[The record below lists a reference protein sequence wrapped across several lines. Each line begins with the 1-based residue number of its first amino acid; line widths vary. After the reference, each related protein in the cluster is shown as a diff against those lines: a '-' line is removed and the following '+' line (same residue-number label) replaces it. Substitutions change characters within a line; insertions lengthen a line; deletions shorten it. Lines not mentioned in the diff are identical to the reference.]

1 MKLYKKTTL
10 LEVISEGPK
19 NSMVREKG
27 PNKKIF
33 LMPTQDLRDMYE
45 EVNAKEQR
53 DKEMIRA
60 ILSTEAAQDK
70 SGYKLE
76 Y

>member
-1 MKLYKKTTL
+1 MTMYRKTTL
-10 LEVISEGPK
+10 LEVVKEGPQ
-19 NSMVREKG
+19 NSMVREAG
-27 PNKKIF
+27 PGRKIF

-45 EVNAKEQR
+45 EVKKQEL
-53 DKEMIRA
+53 DKN
-60 ILSTEAAQDK
+60 